1 MKNLLGVILA
11 LLLIFI
17 PINVDAHITN
27 EKNLYEDI
35 AASEA
40 SEEIVYLRSMN
51 AITAEEGVNL
61 FRPLEKLTREDLAL
75 WAVNFNSQSSSHH
88 ENGRAHSP
96 EMAVDRGLIDSIQ
109 GNATLEDINKAY
121 FNKTLKISNNKEITR
136 EEFALFM
143 GEHFLTEVNGKNLFI
158 RSGLSDGPTGIIED
172 IVTSENDEMSKL
184 SINGKEYSLS
194 HHPKFVNGTTDM
206 ESLKGH
212 KIDVSY
218 TRRDEKGED
227 ILELIKFT
235 AKEST
240 GELST
245 EKEKPVSAANDV
257 NKDGDA
263 GLLTFL
269 WVPLVVIIM
278 WFVTAPIFRKFK
290 RND

>member
-1 MKNLLGVILA
+1 LKHLIGAILS
-11 LLLIFI
+11 LSLIFI
-17 PINVDAHITN
+17 PINVAAHITN

-51 AITAEEGVNL
+51 VIATEEGVNL
-61 FRPLEKLTREDLAL
+61 FWPNEMLTREDLAV
-75 WAVNFNSQSSSHH
+75 WAMNFNSQNSSHH
-88 ENGRAHSP
+88 DNGRAHSP

-109 GNATLEDINKAY
+109 GNATLEDVNKAY
-121 FNKTLKISNNKEITR
+121 FNKTLKISNDKEITR

-143 GEHFLTEVNGKNLFI
+143 GEHFLTEVNGKDLFI
-158 RSGLSDGPTGIIED
+158 RSGLSDGPTGIID
-172 IVTSENDEMSKL
+172 DLVSSENDELSKL

-194 HHPKFVNGTTDM
+194 HHPKIVNGPTDV
-206 ESLKGH
+206 ESLNGH
-212 KIDVSY
+212 KVAVSY

-227 ILELIKFT
+227 ILELIKF
-235 AKEST
+235 AGKEST
-240 GELST
+240 VEIST
-245 EKEKPVSAANDV
+245 EKEKTVPTANDV

-269 WVPLVVIIM
+269 LVPLLAIII
-278 WFVTAPIFRKFK
+278 WFVSVPIFRKFK